1 MWYIV
6 NDTCSSTTSPPC
18 WLVPLFQIFN
28 YFHPA
33 CTPPSSKFIPA
44 INDRYVSPI
53 LFVIFKTPQSNLL
66 QTQPLQTCDNIWTS
80 ISRLPL
86 EPPAV
91 SRAST
96 PGPPGT
102 LVRGVGGYVLG
113 WVGYPVVP
121 PPLLFGQLP
130 QALTCL
136 CLFVCYWLTMESI
149 LFWENHFWTRPHMT
163 QKRWGVICNKVE
175 DSFSSEKEF
184 SISWRHLPGF
194 MWPMKRGKEGTL
206 PDN

>member
-1 MWYIV
+1 MIPAPLPPPLLAHL
-6 NDTCSSTTSPPC
+6 SPF
-18 WLVPLFQIFN
+18 FQIYK

-33 CTPPSSKFIPA
+33 YTPPSSKFIPA

-53 LFVIFKTPQSNLL
+53 LFVDFKTPQSNLL

-80 ISRLPL
+80 ISRQPL
-86 EPPAV
+86 KPPAV
-91 SRAST
+91 SRVGT

-102 LVRGVGGYVLG
+102 LVRGGGVG

-136 CLFVCYWLTMESI
+136 CLFVCY
-149 LFWENHFWTRPHMT
+149 
-163 QKRWGVICNKVE
+163 
-175 DSFSSEKEF
+175 
-184 SISWRHLPGF
+184 
-194 MWPMKRGKEGTL
+194 
-206 PDN
+206 